1 MVKDLKYQHL
11 NIHNINLD
19 LSGLRKQLV
28 KDSSIKEPLLLLSL
42 LKVKGIGP
50 SKIVNWVL
58 NCGCKFDKCLNSLS
72 SLLTN
77 EQLNIFAHNI
87 KDVINEIQY
96 NKSLGISIITI
107 FDKNFPSKL
116 YTSTAKCI
124 YLYYK
129 GNINLLNKSS
139 VAIIGSRQPQNKM
152 IIPGQNITKE
162 LCSKYVIV
170 SGLAIGCDTIAHQT
184 SLNNKGATIAVLPCP
199 IYDIIPRINNNLA
212 NEIVNNNGL
221 LVSEYGSK
229 IKQMAKRYIDRD
241 RIQSLL
247 SNFVVVLDADA
258 NSGTRYAVEK
268 SIHDNKPF
276 YQLNGS
282 RMTIISNNIIDIKD
296 IKLEL

>member
-1 MVKDLKYQHL
+1 M
-11 NIHNINLD
+11 
-19 LSGLRKQLV
+19 
-28 KDSSIKEPLLLLSL
+28 
-42 LKVKGIGP
+42 
-50 SKIVNWVL
+50 
-58 NCGCKFDKCLNSLS
+58 
-72 SLLTN
+72 
-77 EQLNIFAHNI
+77 
-87 KDVINEIQY
+87 
-96 NKSLGISIITI
+96 
-107 FDKNFPSKL
+107 
-116 YTSTAKCI
+116 
-124 YLYYK
+124 
-129 GNINLLNKSS
+129 LNKAS
-139 VAIIGSRQPQNKM
+139 VAVIGSRQPQNKM

-184 SLNNKGATIAVLPCP
+184 CLNNKGETIAVLPCP
-199 IYDIIPRINNNLA
+199 IYDIMPRINNNLA

-229 IKQMAKRYIDRD
+229 IKQMSKHYIDRD

-247 SNFVVVLDADA
+247 SDFIVVIDADD

-268 SIHDNKPF
+268 SIHDNKPA